1 MAVALVARLL
11 ASVSVSGPRGVLR
24 CTGTPSLEKCFS
36 KYFSSVSSPKRPLP
50 SYLTFLNKQRDFYKK
65 KYPELNSQQLIKE
78 IGRIW
83 RELPQHEKQ
92 HYEAIAKSEWD
103 KYKEQMAK
111 YRSELN
117 PVEEAALKEEKRIRR
132 QIRKQAKIK
141 KELTAFGK
149 PKKNRSSFNIFISE
163 HFQEIEGTSNQE
175 KFKALCEEWK
185 TLPSFQKQAYSQLA
199 EDDKIRYENE
209 MRSWEQQM
217 KANGRGDVLNYKFKM
232 TRKRQKPVTEPL
244 S

>member
-11 ASVSVSGPRGVLR
+11 ASVSVSGPRGILR
-24 CTGTPSLEKCFS
+24 CNVTPSLEKCFS
-36 KYFSSVSSPKRPLP
+36 KYFSSDSCPKRPLP
-50 SYLTFLNKQRDFYKK
+50 SYLAFLNKQRDHYKK
-65 KYPELNSQQLIKE
+65 KYPELNNQQLMKE

-83 RELPQHEKQ
+83 RELPEPEKQ

-103 KYKEQMAK
+103 RYKEQMAK
-111 YRSELN
+111 YKSELN
-117 PVEEAALKEEKRIRR
+117 PAEEATLKQEKRIRR
-132 QIRKQAKIK
+132 QIRKEARIK

-149 PKKNRSSFNIFISE
+149 PKKCRSSFNIFVSE
-163 HFQEIEGTSNQE
+163 HFQEVKGTSNKE
-175 KFKALCEEWK
+175 KFHALCEEWK
-185 TLPSFQKQAYSQLA
+185 NLPSSQKQVYSQLA

-217 KANGRGDVLNYKFKM
+217 KASGRGDILNYKFTV
-232 TRKRQKPVTEPL
+232 TRKRKNSVTEPL